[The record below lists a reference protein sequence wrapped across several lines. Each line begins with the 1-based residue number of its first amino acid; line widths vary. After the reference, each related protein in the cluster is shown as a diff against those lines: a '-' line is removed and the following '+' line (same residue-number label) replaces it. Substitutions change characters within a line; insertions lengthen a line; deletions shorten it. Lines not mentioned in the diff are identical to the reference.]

1 MPLVEGE
8 NLIYRESLR
17 ENNERGVRQSDIEV
31 LVGLHHFYCTRD
43 GGRVELNQLI
53 GSPLHL
59 SQKRYLSFSANSRR
73 QQVVELCEHDWGEQ
87 VWGLSCVMRHRP
99 RNS

>member
-53 GSPLHL
+53 GSP
-59 SQKRYLSFSANSRR
+59 
-73 QQVVELCEHDWGEQ
+73 
-87 VWGLSCVMRHRP
+87 
-99 RNS
+99 